1 MNGCLFK
8 PSTLKDLSDWLRPI
22 TALSGAAPVS
32 EATDFIQSIDKLTGG
47 DPRLASQLITELLRS
62 GREDLQLLQQAL
74 QQQDADQLAELAHKI
89 AGGARIV
96 AASELTAACVQLE
109 KQCRADSRD
118 MPQIEREAKVLIA
131 QLTHFNQLL
140 ADAAKTEK

>member
-1 MNGCLFK
+1 MEI
-8 PSTLKDLSDWLRPI
+8 RPI
-22 TALSGAAPVS
+22 TPLRGAETQPESAES
-32 EATDFIQSIDKLTGG
+32 ADFIQSIDKLTGG
-47 DPRLASQLITELLRS
+47 DPRLASLLMNELLRS
-62 GREDLQLLQQAL
+62 GRDDLQLLQQAL

-109 KQCRADSRD
+109 KQCRTDPRD
-118 MPQIEREAKVLIA
+118 MPQIEREAKELIA

-140 ADAAKTEK
+140 DDAATTEK